1 MANADYAYDAC
12 ATVRCVVVHLQ
23 ALNCRG
29 MQGYAL
35 NTPGEGL
42 CSRKAA
48 GQSCNAHSDRLVPYL
63 HSWRYHN
70 QMIAMLM
77 QLRLSDLHAA

>member
-12 ATVRCVVVHLQ
+12 ATVRRVVQ

-48 GQSCNAHSDRLVPYL
+48 GQRRTLIGWFHICIHGD
-63 HSWRYHN
+63 
-70 QMIAMLM
+70 IIIK
-77 QLRLSDLHAA
+77 

>member
-1 MANADYAYDAC
+1 
-12 ATVRCVVVHLQ
+12 VVHLQ

-48 GQSCNAHSDRLVPYL
+48 GQTRTLIGWFHICIH
-63 HSWRYHN
+63 
-70 QMIAMLM
+70 
-77 QLRLSDLHAA
+77 

>member
-12 ATVRCVVVHLQ
+12 STVRGVVVHLQ

-48 GQSCNAHSDRLVPYL
+48 GQTRTLIGWFHICIHWDIIS
-63 HSWRYHN
+63 N
-70 QMIAMLM
+70 QMIVMLM
-77 QLRLSDLHAA
+77 PLRLSDLHTA

>member
-1 MANADYAYDAC
+1 MANADYACDAC
-12 ATVRCVVVHLQ
+12 STVRCVVHLQ

-48 GQSCNAHSDRLVPYL
+48 GQTRTLIGWFHICIHGD
-63 HSWRYHN
+63 
-70 QMIAMLM
+70 II
-77 QLRLSDLHAA
+77 DI